1 MGSYYKLCAAYLRK
15 NYTIKGDF
23 IPGGARL
30 ILMNG
35 KEELPAHYE
44 KFFSDFFFVR
54 PMNKNETVLT
64 AGDAG
69 NRYTCNM
76 DHRLS
81 RFMIENAELLHSRV
95 KGIFYEMIRIL
106 RDDYGYD
113 LIQNMNRQI
122 SILREL
128 PDQPFVI
135 PDGLELNEA
144 DLC

>member
-1 MGSYYKLCAAYLRK
+1 
-15 NYTIKGDF
+15 
-23 IPGGARL
+23 
-30 ILMNG
+30 MNG

-106 RDDYGYD
+106 RKFRFEVLEIIHEKQQSLDSLDY
-113 LIQNMNRQI
+113 LIYKI
-122 SILREL
+122 REGTF
-128 PDQPFVI
+128 DK
-135 PDGLELNEA
+135 
-144 DLC
+144 